1 KNFEEA
7 PIALAI
13 TSREGEIIRANK
25 RARKL
30 FEIEE
35 EPKKTLKTS
44 DFWVDPKDTEKFLQK
59 LLEEGEVF
67 SFEAKVKTAKGNPF
81 YVLISAKVEEKKEKV
96 LIHSAFTD
104 ITQYLKTKEETVRL
118 FEIIKELLPVGVAMV
133 DEEGLCIFSNRRL
146 EEITGYTKEELR
158 GSNLHML
165 LIAEEA
171 AKERAI
177 KAFQELKKRESKL
190 AKKRV
195 EFLAKRKN
203 GSLFL
208 AEIYFDEVYIE
219 GKRYFIGAIQDV
231 TERKRLEE
239 QVFQRE
245 KELLIEKISA
255 GLAHDLNN
263 LLLISKGYL
272 ELLEEKAKTLDDRAI
287 QYVKKVKEVYEKMSH
302 LVLELFILSRG
313 DIKKEEFIELSS
325 FLEEWVVLLLRGTK
339 IQVNF
344 KKLEKNLYVPIQ
356 QSHLLS
362 LISNIVIN
370 AKEAMNNLGELT
382 VNLYRE
388 GDFAVIEISDT
399 GKGIPEELVD
409 KIFEPGFSTKPY
421 GTGLGLFVVK
431 KILETY
437 KGEIFCRSKLNEGT
451 TFIIKLP
458 LARVR
463 VEEKIDET
471 TFATTKTTRQKILI
485 LDDERDI
492 RELLQEVLTE
502 KGYEVETFE
511 DGDSAFESFMRAL
524 REGKPYQALLL
535 DLTVPKGKGGV
546 YLLKKLKEE
555 KVDLSNVKVLLMTG
569 YTEKHLKEE
578 AEDVEFDGVLYK
590 PFSIQ
595 KLIETLEK

>member
-1 KNFEEA
+1 
-7 PIALAI
+7 
-13 TSREGEIIRANK
+13 
-25 RARKL
+25 
-30 FEIEE
+30 
-35 EPKKTLKTS
+35 
-44 DFWVDPKDTEKFLQK
+44 
-59 LLEEGEVF
+59 
-67 SFEAKVKTAKGNPF
+67 
-81 YVLISAKVEEKKEKV
+81 KV

-118 FEIIKELLPVGVAMV
+118 FEIITELLPVGVAML

-511 DGDSAFESFMRAL
+511 EGDSAFESFMEAL
-524 REGKPYQALLL
+524 REEKPYQTLLL

-546 YLLKKLKEE
+546 YLLKKLKEA
-555 KVDLSNVKVLLMTG
+555 KVDLSKVKVFLMTG
-569 YTEKHLKEE
+569 YTEKQLKEE
-578 AEDVEFDGVLYK
+578 AKDVEFNEVLYK

-595 KLIETLEK
+595 KLLEVLEK